1 MSKRVLMAMSG
12 GIDSSVSALLLLE
25 QGYELVG
32 ATFRTF
38 DYIKESCLAKEKG
51 CCSVESIMEAKHFAE
66 SLGVEHHI
74 LDFRQLFRDHVIANF
89 VQEYKLGRTPNPC
102 VLCNSHIKW
111 GVLLKAA
118 DELGC
123 DYIATG
129 HYARIAQHR
138 GHYYLQ
144 TAADEHKDQT
154 YFLWMLTEE
163 NLKRTIF
170 PLGDLTKPEVRK
182 IAADHH
188 FEKLA
193 KKSESQ
199 EICFIP
205 NNDYRSF
212 LAEQGCE
219 TSPGNFVDMEGH
231 VLGQHPGCFNFTIGQ
246 RKGMGMAFGS
256 PKYVTKINTETR
268 EVTVGDRDDLF
279 CNNVYATDVRLRDEE
294 WLRELPDL
302 MARIRYKSPA
312 TEAKLILEDDFAE
325 TGRIHLHFHKP
336 VWGVTPGQSVV
347 LYKDGL
353 LVGGGLIK

>member
-1 MSKRVLMAMSG
+1 MAMSG

>member
-138 GHYYLQ
+138 GRYYLQ

-212 LAEQGCE
+212 LTEQGCE
-219 TSPGNFVDMEGH
+219 TSPGNFVDMEGK

-294 WLRELPDL
+294 WLRESPEL

-312 TEAKLILEDDFAE
+312 TEAKLILEDDFAD
-325 TGRIHLHFHKP
+325 TGRIHLHFRKP